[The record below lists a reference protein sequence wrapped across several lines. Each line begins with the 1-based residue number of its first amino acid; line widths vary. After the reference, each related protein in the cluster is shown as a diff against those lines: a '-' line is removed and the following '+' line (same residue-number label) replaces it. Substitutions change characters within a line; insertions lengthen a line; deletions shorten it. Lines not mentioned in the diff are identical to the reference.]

1 MASIT
6 TSSLEPSLAQ
16 LYKMLVSHCCENPLH
31 LTPCSGFL
39 SVEICTVEEDLSFVV
54 LKCLFIFSFLEKYSR
69 EEVRYPVSVEQGA
82 EGEAAKQV
90 RNASRVPL
98 KYSSIS
104 WEREHKFITLSRWNS
119 QDGGVGLGTI
129 LIFQTRPSLL
139 SGDQIVRNLLSKI

>member
-1 MASIT
+1 MHSGRFI
-6 TSSLEPSLAQ
+6 
-16 LYKMLVSHCCENPLH
+16 LV
-31 LTPCSGFL
+31 G
-39 SVEICTVEEDLSFVV
+39 

-69 EEVRYPVSVEQGA
+69 EEVRYPVSVSVYPEELG
-82 EGEAAKQV
+82 AKQV

-98 KYSSIS
+98 KYLSIS

-139 SGDQIVRNLLSKI
+139 GGDLIVSNLLSKI